1 MKWFSYLK
9 NDSKNKINK
18 LNQINLINLPTY
30 KQNEFLS
37 YYNELKL
44 YFNNITN
51 ITPNNTIQ
59 KDVEK
64 WKHKYIGGNRSL
76 ENQNLD
82 FQTIYLFD
90 NQKIIFHHKKN
101 NHSYENLL
109 LKRIMTLFKFY
120 NYDNKTEISVITN
133 SMNRRLNKQRSYNIN
148 QDLKIMK
155 EKSIANI
162 SSGVTTSDGKLIVSR
177 TEELPKLLVHELIH
191 LMGLDGN
198 LFNPAHH
205 HIRNSVDQ
213 LSNYYL
219 NNFCVKKNIRS
230 VAIESYTETLSNI
243 LNCMFFSMEIP
254 NGNFKVFIETLE
266 LERQYS
272 IYQTAKLLYFFGF
285 NNFDEFFI
293 QCSNDL
299 NHNKRVFFTDTL
311 YLDYTIIRSIIFYRF
326 DDILSTLNISK
337 NKFNIPNSSNNFYDK
352 LLLIIDDTINNNSEF
367 KNILNNYLTS
377 FKSHKD
383 LDIGY
388 TCIDIKP

>member
-219 NNFCVKKNIRS
+219 NNFCVKKK
-230 VAIESYTETLSNI
+230 Y
-243 LNCMFFSMEIP
+243 
-254 NGNFKVFIETLE
+254 
-266 LERQYS
+266 
-272 IYQTAKLLYFFGF
+272 
-285 NNFDEFFI
+285 
-293 QCSNDL
+293 
-299 NHNKRVFFTDTL
+299 
-311 YLDYTIIRSIIFYRF
+311 
-326 DDILSTLNISK
+326 
-337 NKFNIPNSSNNFYDK
+337 
-352 LLLIIDDTINNNSEF
+352 
-367 KNILNNYLTS
+367 
-377 FKSHKD
+377 
-383 LDIGY
+383 
-388 TCIDIKP
+388 